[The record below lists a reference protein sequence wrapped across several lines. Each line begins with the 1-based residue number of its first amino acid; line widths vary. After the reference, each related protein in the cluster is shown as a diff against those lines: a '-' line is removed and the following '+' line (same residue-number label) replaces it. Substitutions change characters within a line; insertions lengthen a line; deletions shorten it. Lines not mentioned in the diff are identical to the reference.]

1 MNFQTLKIFGIIQM
15 LFSAAIF
22 IALGQAEVLKLN
34 NENNFIIGVYD
45 DSSVNGNSTIKEL
58 SDGDFEFSVGN
69 QYEYGFS
76 GVYIQKEDKSLFE
89 IGEGKVLE
97 LVLNSESDVDIQVSF
112 EKLISDGK
120 STRRFHAKSSLR
132 FNKKKNSHQVNLNEF
147 QTPEWWSKKNN
158 KKKMISLLDS
168 LVSFKIEFK
177 KSGDKLQSGT
187 IGIDEVSILTE
198 GNSLQLPVGAGL
210 FFVGLILM
218 LIPQKGGANG
228 SNQPKDNKEN
238 PIVYYVNSNLYSRSL
253 SIDSV
258 SEHFKLSTDY
268 ISQRMKTE
276 TGLDYKDY
284 VNKKRVEKAKE
295 LLKLSDDKVSDIAK
309 LCGFKS
315 SLEFSETFKS
325 LTGTIPNE
333 YRNSI
338 SD

>member
-1 MNFQTLKIFGIIQM
+1 M

>member
-22 IALGQAEVLKLN
+22 IVLGQAEVLKLN

-120 STRRFHAKSSLR
+120 STRPFHAKSSLR

-147 QTPEWWSKKNN
+147 QTPEWWFKKNN
-158 KKKMISLLDS
+158 KKKMISVSDS

-238 PIVYYVNSNLYSRSL
+238 PIVYYVNSNLDSRSL

-295 LLKLSDDKVSDIAK
+295 LLKLSDDKVSDIAQ

-315 SLEFSETFKS
+315 SLEFSETFKT

>member
-1 MNFQTLKIFGIIQM
+1 M
-15 LFSAAIF
+15 LFSASIF
-22 IALGQAEVLKLN
+22 IVLGQAEVLKLN

-147 QTPEWWSKKNN
+147 QTPEWWFKKNN
-158 KKKMISLLDS
+158 KKKMISVSDS